1 MTKLSFL
8 KLKIQPL
15 IRIGGTVK
23 SIDVTFFETGRKKR
37 SVGNAEADIDVVIE
51 TENNSTD
58 LNLVT
63 SSVNENIQNG
73 ASDVIEPGHVVQ
85 GELFIIINY
94 MISIM
99 KLSPDFVFL
108 I

>member
-1 MTKLSFL
+1 MTKKPFL
-8 KLKIQPL
+8 NFKKQPM

-23 SIDVTFFETGRKKR
+23 SISITFMQIGRKKR

-58 LNLVT
+58 LNVVT

-73 ASDVIEPGHVVQ
+73 ASDVIEPGHMVQ
-85 GELFIIINY
+85 GEFFNSY
-94 MISIM
+94 
-99 KLSPDFVFL
+99 
-108 I
+108 

>member
-1 MTKLSFL
+1 M
-8 KLKIQPL
+8 

-23 SIDVTFFETGRKKR
+23 SISITFMQIGRKKR

-58 LNLVT
+58 LNVVT

-73 ASDVIEPGHVVQ
+73 AADVIEPGHTVQ
-85 GELFIIINY
+85 GELFLLF
-94 MISIM
+94 
-99 KLSPDFVFL
+99 K
-108 I
+108 

>member
-1 MTKLSFL
+1 MIDSEPFVNF
-8 KLKIQPL
+8 KIQPI
-15 IRIGGTVK
+15 IRIGGTLK
-23 SIDVTFFETGRKKR
+23 SISVTFLQIGRKKR

-58 LNLVT
+58 LHVVT

-85 GELFIIINY
+85 GKSFISITY
-94 MISIM
+94 PISIM
-99 KLSPDFVFL
+99 KSSPDFVF
-108 I
+108 